1 MRPSAVAVCLLL
13 LPSPAGAGGEMREPI
28 PDCSMI
34 QDPYEFEACAIYA
47 AELIMEQQEQQQ
59 MALMPEQLAF
69 PNQPTTIVVDQGGSN
84 IGEWAALFSGLAALL
99 AALEVLRRRRKQEP
113 G

>member
-13 LPSPAGAGGEMREPI
+13 LPSPAGAGGEMQEPI

-34 QDPYEFEACAIYA
+34 QDPYEFEACVAYA
-47 AELIMEQQEQQQ
+47 AALLMEQQQ
-59 MALMPEQLAF
+59 MPMAPQQLAS
-69 PNQPTTIVVDQGGSN
+69 PNQPTTIVLDQGGSN
-84 IGEWAALFSGLAALL
+84 IAEWAALFSGLAALL
-99 AALEVLRRRRKQEP
+99 AALEVLRRRRKHGP